1 MALAHTLLSMLLV
14 EPRSGYD
21 LSKEFDEYIDCFW
34 SATSQQIYREL
45 GKMEDQ
51 GWIVAE
57 TIPKEGRP
65 DKKLYSIQESGKQ
78 VLVEWMYEPAEPTP
92 IREDL
97 LVKVKAGYLI
107 SKDSLLRELDRRK
120 KIHQKMHAFL
130 SETEKQE
137 FKAQESPSIEMKFHH
152 LTLRRG
158 IRYHQEWVEW
168 CDEAMTAIEHF

>member
-14 EPRSGYD
+14 EPQSGYD

-34 SATSQQIYREL
+34 SATPQQIYREL

-57 TIPKEGRP
+57 TIPQEGRP

-78 VLVEWMYEPAEPTP
+78 VLVEWMYEPAEQTP

-107 SKDSLLRELDRRK
+107 SKDSILKELDRRK

-130 SETEKQE
+130 SETEEEK
-137 FKAQESPSIEMKFHH
+137 FKALESPPIEIKFYH

-168 CDEAMTAIEHF
+168 CDEAMAAIEHF